1 MLSLLRNRIF
11 HLTKTFIY
19 LQSYEVLSNMDPK
32 EVMKEDPSSEDET
45 GVEEVDD
52 IFDGLTS
59 VEK

>member
-1 MLSLLRNRIF
+1 
-11 HLTKTFIY
+11 
-19 LQSYEVLSNMDPK
+19 MDPK